1 MTKKRSEQTIK
12 PVANCDQSS
21 LNTIPKGKTRPEI
34 KAREQI
40 IKSIYAKWISENPSK
55 SVWNHSL
62 RAEIK
67 IKGLSYNET
76 VEHAARSYESTIA
89 VFQLTDILSK
99 AVKESS
105 SPKKQNDKN
114 QKSFSRVVIMRYK
127 HIRLIVGFQKSKGE
141 YVQYSISAEPTG
153 ENKK

>member
-1 MTKKRSEQTIK
+1 MIKKRREQAVK
-12 PVANCDQSS
+12 PVANSDQFS
-21 LNTIPKGKTRPEI
+21 LSIIPQGKTRPEI

-40 IKSIYAKWISENPSK
+40 IKGFYAKWISENPSK

-76 VEHAARSYESTIA
+76 VEHASRSYESTMA
-89 VFQLTDILSK
+89 VFQLTDILSN

-105 SPKKQNDKN
+105 GPKKQNDKN
-114 QKSFSRVVIMRYK
+114 QKSFSRIIIMRYK
-127 HIRLIVGFQKSKGE
+127 HIRLVVGFQKSKGE